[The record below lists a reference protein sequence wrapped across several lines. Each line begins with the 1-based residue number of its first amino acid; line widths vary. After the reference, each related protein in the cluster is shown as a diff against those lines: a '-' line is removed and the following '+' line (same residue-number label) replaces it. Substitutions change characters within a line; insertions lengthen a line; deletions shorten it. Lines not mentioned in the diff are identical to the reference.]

1 MAEIT
6 YHLEVFDGPLDLLL
20 HLISKNKL
28 NIYDIPIVEILD
40 QYNQA
45 LAEMQER
52 DLAITCEFVAMSAH
66 LLYIKSKMLLPKY
79 DDIDDE
85 EDPRARL
92 VEMLLEYQRIKEVS
106 GTLNS
111 RAEKGLDMYT
121 KMPEQITPD
130 KTYKYSHDKIDLR
143 LAILNMLERAET
155 KIPPKITNFAGIVGR
170 EVYSVGKKVAYILR
184 RLLST
189 KKTSFIDLFDSVRTK
204 SEVVATFLAV
214 LELCKTNRIRITDDT
229 NNISLLAENTTDDI
243 IEEYQHGNS
252 RN

>member
-28 NIYDIPIVEILD
+28 NIYDIPIVDILE

-45 LAEMQER
+45 LEEMQNR
-52 DLAITCEFVAMSAH
+52 DLAVACEFVAMSAH

-106 GTLNS
+106 STLNS
-111 RAEKGLDMYT
+111 RAETGLDMYT

-130 KTYKYSHDKIDLR
+130 KTYKYSHDKNDLK
-143 LAILNMLERAET
+143 LAILSMLERAES

-170 EVYSVGKKVAYILR
+170 EVYSVGKKVAFILK

-189 KKTSFIDLFDSVRTK
+189 KKTSFMDLFESVRSR

-214 LELCKTNRIRITDDT
+214 LELCKTNRI
-229 NNISLLAENTTDDI
+229 NISDNADNITLVTGEKQENI
-243 IEEYQHGNS
+243 
-252 RN
+252 

>member
-1 MAEIT
+1 MSEIT

-20 HLISKNKL
+20 HLIAKNKL
-28 NIYDIPIVEILD
+28 NIYDIPIVEILE

-45 LAEMQER
+45 LAEMEER
-52 DLAITCEFVAMSAH
+52 NLTVACEFVSMSAH

-79 DDIDDE
+79 DELDDE

-111 RAEKGLDMYT
+111 RAEKGLDIYT
-121 KMPEQITPD
+121 KAPEEIEPD
-130 KTYKYSHDKIDLR
+130 KTYKYSHDKFDLR
-143 LAILNMLERAET
+143 FAVLNMLERAET

-170 EVYSVGKKVAYILR
+170 EVYSVGKKVSYVLK
-184 RLLST
+184 RLLSS
-189 KKTSFIDLFDSVRTK
+189 KKTKFFDLFRDVKTR

-214 LELCKTNRIRITDDT
+214 LELCKTNRITVSDESQDITLSVDEE
-229 NNISLLAENTTDDI
+229 IQDI
-243 IEEYQHGNS
+243 
-252 RN
+252 

>member
-40 QYNQA
+40 QYNKA
-45 LAEMQER
+45 LEEMQDR
-52 DLAITCEFVAMSAH
+52 NLSVTCEFVAMSAH

-79 DDIDDE
+79 EDIDDE

-111 RAEKGLDMYT
+111 RAETGLDMYT

-130 KTYKYSHDKIDLR
+130 KSYKYEHDKIDLR
-143 LAILNMLERAET
+143 MAILNMLDRAES

-170 EVYSVGKKVAYILR
+170 EVYSVGKKVAYILK
-184 RLLST
+184 RLLSPA
-189 KKTSFIDLFDSVRTK
+189 KTRFIDLFDGVKSR

-214 LELCKTNRIRITDDT
+214 LELCKTNRIS
-229 NNISLLAENTTDDI
+229 ISGDTDDI
-243 IEEYQHGNS
+243 TLLTENEQEDV
-252 RN
+252 

>member
-28 NIYDIPIVEILD
+28 NIYDIPIVDILE

-45 LAEMQER
+45 LEEMQNR
-52 DLAITCEFVAMSAH
+52 DLAVTCEFVAMSAH

-106 GTLNS
+106 STLNS
-111 RAEKGLDMYT
+111 RAETGLDMYT

-130 KTYKYSHDKIDLR
+130 KTYKYSHDKNDLK
-143 LAILNMLERAET
+143 LAILSMLERAES

-170 EVYSVGKKVAYILR
+170 EVYSVGKKVAFILK

-189 KKTSFIDLFDSVRTK
+189 KKTSFMDLFESVRSR

-214 LELCKTNRIRITDDT
+214 LELCKTNRI
-229 NNISLLAENTTDDI
+229 NISDNADNITLVTGEKQENI
-243 IEEYQHGNS
+243 
-252 RN
+252 

>member
-1 MAEIT
+1 MSEIT

-20 HLISKNKL
+20 HLIAKNKL
-28 NIYDIPIVEILD
+28 NIYDIPIVEILE

-45 LAEMQER
+45 LAEMEEKN
-52 DLAITCEFVAMSAH
+52 LTIACEFVSMSAH

-79 DDIDDE
+79 EELDDE

-111 RAEKGLDMYT
+111 RAEKGLDIYT
-121 KMPEQITPD
+121 KAPEEIEPD
-130 KTYKYSHDKIDLR
+130 KTYKYSHDKFDLR
-143 LAILNMLERAET
+143 FAVLNMLERAET

-170 EVYSVGKKVAYILR
+170 EVYSVGKKVSYILK
-184 RLLST
+184 RLLSS
-189 KKTSFIDLFDSVRTK
+189 KKTKFFDLFRDVKTR

-214 LELCKTNRIRITDDT
+214 LELCKTNRITVSDESQDITLSVDE
-229 NNISLLAENTTDDI
+229 NIQDI
-243 IEEYQHGNS
+243 
-252 RN
+252 

>member
-6 YHLEVFDGPLDLLL
+6 YHLDVFDGPLDLLL

-28 NIYDIPIVEILD
+28 NIYDIPIVEILE
-40 QYNQA
+40 QYNKA
-45 LAEMQER
+45 LEEMQER
-52 DLAITCEFVAMSAH
+52 DLAVTCDFVAMSAH

-79 DDIDDE
+79 DDIEDE

-106 GTLNS
+106 GTLNA
-111 RAEKGLDMYT
+111 RAESGLDMYT

-130 KTYKYSHDKIDLR
+130 KSYKYEHDRMDLR

-170 EVYSVGKKVAYILR
+170 EVYSVGKKVAYILK

-189 KKTSFIDLFDSVRTK
+189 KKTSFMDLFDSVKTR

-214 LELCKTNRIRITDDT
+214 LELCKTNRIKISDDT
-229 NNISLLAENTTDDI
+229 EDISLLAEENKEIT
-243 IEEYQHGNS
+243 QGN
-252 RN
+252 

>member
-6 YHLEVFDGPLDLLL
+6 YHLDVFDGPLDLLL

-28 NIYDIPIVEILD
+28 NIYDIPIVEILE
-40 QYNQA
+40 QYNKA
-45 LAEMQER
+45 LEEMQER
-52 DLAITCEFVAMSAH
+52 DLAITCDFVAMSAH

-106 GTLNS
+106 GTLNA
-111 RAEKGLDMYT
+111 RAENGFDMYT

-130 KTYKYSHDKIDLR
+130 KTYKYEHDRMDLR

-170 EVYSVGKKVAYILR
+170 EVYSVGKKVAYILK

-189 KKTSFIDLFDSVRTK
+189 KKTSFMDLFDSVRTR

-214 LELCKTNRIRITDDT
+214 LELCKTNRIKISDDAGD
-229 NNISLLAENTTDDI
+229 ISLLAEENKEMTQVD
-243 IEEYQHGNS
+243 
-252 RN
+252 

>member
-6 YHLEVFDGPLDLLL
+6 YHLDVFDGPLDLLL

-28 NIYDIPIVEILD
+28 NIYDIPIVEILE
-40 QYNQA
+40 QYNKA
-45 LAEMQER
+45 LEEMQER
-52 DLAITCEFVAMSAH
+52 DLAVTCDFVAMSAH

-106 GTLNS
+106 GTLNA
-111 RAEKGLDMYT
+111 RAESGLDMYT

-130 KTYKYSHDKIDLR
+130 KSYKYEHDRMDLR

-170 EVYSVGKKVAYILR
+170 EVYSVGKKVAYILK

-189 KKTSFIDLFDSVRTK
+189 KKTSFMDLFDSVKTR

-214 LELCKTNRIRITDDT
+214 LELCKTNRIKISDDT
-229 NNISLLAENTTDDI
+229 EDISLLAEENKEIT
-243 IEEYQHGNS
+243 QGN
-252 RN
+252 

>member
-28 NIYDIPIVEILD
+28 NIYDIPIVDILE

-45 LAEMQER
+45 LEEMQNR
-52 DLAITCEFVAMSAH
+52 DLAVACEFVAMSAH

-106 GTLNS
+106 STLNS
-111 RAEKGLDMYT
+111 RAETGLDMYT

-130 KTYKYSHDKIDLR
+130 KTYKYSHDKNDLK
-143 LAILNMLERAET
+143 LAILSMLERAES

-170 EVYSVGKKVAYILR
+170 EVYSVGKKVAFILK

-189 KKTSFIDLFDSVRTK
+189 KKTSFMDLFESVRSR

-214 LELCKTNRIRITDDT
+214 LELCKTNRI
-229 NNISLLAENTTDDI
+229 NISDNADNITLVIGEKQENI
-243 IEEYQHGNS
+243 
-252 RN
+252 